1 MEQAAEKQECR
12 QRSAGVPQT
21 DRQIVLSK
29 TADTHETEEYW
40 KQVGGRADRPKEGR
54 GKERADR
61 PNEISGRRRCRSS
74 DLDLPRDKGQETEQ
88 CQERQRDQDDSDH
101 FSFDV

>member
-12 QRSAGVPQT
+12 QRSAAVPQT

-29 TADTHETEEYW
+29 TADTHETEEYR
-40 KQVGGRADRPKEGR
+40 KQVGGRADRPEEGR
-54 GKERADR
+54 GEERSDR
-61 PNEISGRRRCRSS
+61 TDEVSRGRSCRSPG
-74 DLDLPRDKGQETEQ
+74 LDFPRYKGQQTEK

-101 FSFDV
+101 F